1 MAAKKLKQLAFVFDT
16 ETTGL
21 VNNRIIKINR
31 QAEVIEF
38 YGNLIDLSSGKI
50 NKVYHTLIR
59 PTVEFPMSDYTI
71 KTTHTKLTN
80 KMLEDAPTFNK
91 VADDIREFIE
101 AAPMII
107 AHNLSF
113 DMEIVD
119 IEFER
124 LKGQL
129 NWPLR
134 RVCTV
139 EATLFLNGF
148 RLSLTKLHQLLFGE
162 EFENAHRAGSD
173 VTALNRCAVELYRRD
188 LI

>member
-1 MAAKKLKQLAFVFDT
+1 MPAKKSKQLALVFDT

-21 VNNRIIKINR
+21 VNNRIIKIDR

-38 YGNLIDLSSGKI
+38 YGNLIDLGSGKVHKI
-50 NKVYHTLIR
+50 YHTLIR
-59 PTVEFPMSDYTI
+59 PSKFPMSDYII
-71 KTTHTKLTN
+71 KSTHTKLTN
-80 KMLEDAPTFNK
+80 EMLQDAPIFNE
-91 VADDIREFIE
+91 VSNLIRNLIE
-101 AAPMII
+101 EAPMVIS
-107 AHNLSF
+107 HNLSF

-129 NWPLR
+129 NWPIR

-139 EATLFLNGF
+139 EATLYLNGF
-148 RLSLTKLHQLLFGE
+148 RLNLTKLHSLLFKE
-162 EFENAHRAGSD
+162 EFENAHRAESD
-173 VTALNRCAVELYRRD
+173 VMALNRCAVELYKRD